1 VVQRTAVRPAG
12 AVSPSG
18 WRADLLAG
26 AAVLALV
33 AVAAVVGG
41 WLNDLNR
48 PGERIYADAPP
59 IFGLWLP
66 HIGPGTPLALLVA
79 VAVVT
84 RGPVLAARLR
94 WHAALAAGYLTAVA
108 WTFALAL
115 VDGWQRGIASRLTN
129 PNEYLHEVPGV
140 TDSGAMV
147 RGFSSRILD
156 FAPHSWTTHVAG
168 HPPGA
173 LLAFVGLDRIGLR
186 GGGWAGLA
194 CILVGCLAAVAVPVT
209 VRALGSTVTAR
220 SVLPFMVLLPGAVW
234 VGVSADGLFAGVT
247 AVGIALLAVGARDLE
262 AVASA
267 AGRPR
272 GVLACLAGG
281 VLLGYGCYLSYGL
294 VLMAPLAAV
303 VVGRRWRAGLLGVL
317 GALAVVAAFT
327 AAGFWWLDGY
337 HLVVARY
344 YQGIAKD
351 RPYGY
356 WVWANVAA
364 LALATGIATVA
375 GLRRV
380 ITLAMR
386 AVRAR
391 ARLPELPELPVLAL
405 TGAALLAVGF
415 ADASGLSKAEV
426 ERIWLPFT
434 VWLICANG
442 LLPSRRWW
450 LAAQAVTALAVNH
463 LLLTNW

>member
-1 VVQRTAVRPAG
+1 
-12 AVSPSG
+12 
-18 WRADLLAG
+18 
-26 AAVLALV
+26 
-33 AVAAVVGG
+33 
-41 WLNDLNR
+41 
-48 PGERIYADAPP
+48 
-59 IFGLWLP
+59 
-66 HIGPGTPLALLVA
+66 
-79 VAVVT
+79 
-84 RGPVLAARLR
+84 
-94 WHAALAAGYLTAVA
+94 
-108 WTFALAL
+108 
-115 VDGWQRGIASRLTN
+115 
-129 PNEYLHEVPGV
+129 
-140 TDSGAMV
+140 
-147 RGFSSRILD
+147 
-156 FAPHSWTTHVAG
+156 
-168 HPPGA
+168 
-173 LLAFVGLDRIGLR
+173 
-186 GGGWAGLA
+186 
-194 CILVGCLAAVAVPVT
+194 
-209 VRALGSTVTAR
+209 
-220 SVLPFMVLLPGAVW
+220 
-234 VGVSADGLFAGVT
+234 
-247 AVGIALLAVGARDLE
+247 
-262 AVASA
+262 
-267 AGRPR
+267 
-272 GVLACLAGG
+272 
-281 VLLGYGCYLSYGL
+281 
-294 VLMAPLAAV
+294 
-303 VVGRRWRAGLLGVL
+303 VL